1 VIHVLIILV
10 ALLVVFLGTSI
21 WAIIDAASKPR
32 EAFVAV
38 GDSKAMWI
46 TLIAVF
52 TLSLGI
58 AGFILALVYL
68 ISIRPKINNRTG
80 ETWAKPPPVASRR
93 PWIYFALWMLVGG
106 AYAMVIAAAF
116 TIGIFFIPFAVIA
129 TVLLVRK
136 PSSRRGI
143 PGLFAGVALPL
154 FYVAFLN
161 RSGPGMVCT
170 MTRSTFGVGQSCT
183 QEWSPWLWLS
193 AGLVLLGAGVAL
205 FIVTLRSSK
214 RQRCSQCAQSLS
226 PGARFCTHCG
236 TRSDEFTEAL

>member
-1 VIHVLIILV
+1 
-10 ALLVVFLGTSI
+10 
-21 WAIIDAASKPR
+21 
-32 EAFVAV
+32 
-38 GDSKAMWI
+38 MWI

-52 TLSLGI
+52 TMSLGI

-68 ISIRPKINNRTG
+68 ISIRPKINNWSG
-80 ETWAKPPPVASRR
+80 ETLAKPPPVASRK

-106 AYAMVIAAAF
+106 AYAMVIVGAF
-116 TIGIFFIPFAVIA
+116 TIGIFFIPIAVIA

-170 MTRSTFGVGQSCT
+170 MTRGTFGVGQSCT
-183 QEWSPWLWLS
+183 QELNPWLWLS
-193 AGLVLLGAGVAL
+193 AGLVLLGAGVAI

-214 RQRCSQCAQSLS
+214 HQRCSKCSQPLG
-226 PGARFCTHCG
+226 PGARFCAHCG
-236 TRSDEFTEAL
+236 TRSDEFTETL